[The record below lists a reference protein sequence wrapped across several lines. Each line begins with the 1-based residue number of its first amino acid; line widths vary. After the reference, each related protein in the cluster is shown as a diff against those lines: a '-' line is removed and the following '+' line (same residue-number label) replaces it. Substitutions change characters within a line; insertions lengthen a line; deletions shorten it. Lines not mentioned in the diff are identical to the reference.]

1 MLSLCKLSSR
11 YYVWICFLSQ
21 WHIWCNFLHIYTCL
35 LDLTSWSFLC
45 CTVSKVE
52 EEDEDEGVQS
62 ETEGS
67 EKKPFLGKDQIRE
80 DGNPAESLQ
89 IPFEELT
96 EEVKLLLLP

>member
-1 MLSLCKLSSR
+1 MLKLCKLSSR

-21 WHIWCNFLHIYTCL
+21 WHICCNSL

-67 EKKPFLGKDQIRE
+67 EKKPFLGKDQIKE
-80 DGNPAESLQ
+80 DGSIDGNPPESLQ

>member
-1 MLSLCKLSSR
+1 MYGFAFCPNG
-11 YYVWICFLSQ
+11 IFATIPC
-21 WHIWCNFLHIYTCL
+21 IYTCL

-67 EKKPFLGKDQIRE
+67 EKKPFMGKDQIKE
-80 DGNPAESLQ
+80 DASIDGNPAESLQ

-96 EEVKLLLLP
+96 EEVKLLSLP

>member
-1 MLSLCKLSSR
+1 MYGFAFCPNG
-11 YYVWICFLSQ
+11 IFAAIPC
-21 WHIWCNFLHIYTCL
+21 IYTCL

-67 EKKPFLGKDQIRE
+67 EKIPFLGKDQIKE
-80 DGNPAESLQ
+80 DGNPAKSLQ

-96 EEVKLLLLP
+96 EEVKLLSLP

>member
-1 MLSLCKLSSR
+1 MYGFAFCPNGIFATLPC
-11 YYVWICFLSQ
+11 
-21 WHIWCNFLHIYTCL
+21 IYTCL

-52 EEDEDEGVQS
+52 EEEEEEEEDEGVQS

-67 EKKPFLGKDQIRE
+67 EKIPFLGKDQIKE